1 MTRPIA
7 DTILPWLL
15 VSLIVPTACRRPPV
29 STLASSGRQPGY
41 ESLTIESRVLA
52 ERRRINVHLPQG
64 YGESLRRFPVLY
76 MPDGGI
82 DEDFPHVVRTVDSLV
97 AIGAI
102 PPMIVVGV
110 PNTERRRDLTGP
122 TRVSSDSTIAPH
134 VGRSGAFRQFFRQEL
149 IPTIDARYATT
160 RERAIIGE
168 SLAGLFVVETLLRE
182 PLLFDRYVAFD
193 PSLWWNGGALV
204 DSASTLLSWFTPA
217 IGAKRLYVAS
227 SRDDIRDET
236 TRLAGVLTLSAPKEL
251 SWLYERRPELTHG
264 TIFAALEARG
274 LVAVLSASR

>member
-1 MTRPIA
+1 VYDA
-7 DTILPWLL
+7 
-15 VSLIVPTACRRPPV
+15 
-29 STLASSGRQPGY
+29 
-41 ESLTIESRVLA
+41 LTIDSRALG
-52 ERRRINVHLPQG
+52 ERRTVNVHVPQA
-64 YGESLRRFPVLY
+64 YRESANTSPRRFPVLY

-82 DEDFPHVVRTVDSLV
+82 DEDFPHVVRSVDSLI
-97 AIGAI
+97 ASGAI

-122 TRVSSDSTIAPH
+122 TRVRSDSATAPH
-134 VGRSGAFRQFFRQEL
+134 VAGSRAFRQFFRQEL

-160 RERAIIGE
+160 RERAIVGE
-168 SLAGLFVVETLLRE
+168 SLAGLFVLETLLRE

-204 DSASTLLSWFTPA
+204 DSAATLLSWFTPA
-217 IGAKRLYVAS
+217 VGPKRLYIAS

-236 TRLAGVLTLSAPKEL
+236 MRFASVLESSAPKEL
-251 SWLYERRPELTHG
+251 SWSYERRPDLTHG

-274 LVAVLSASR
+274 LVAALR